1 METPWYQSWGFW
13 RRVLMFVS
21 AALALVPQFFTLT
34 SQQGQLVAFAIAFI
48 GLALS
53 FIPDQVV
60 NKLTGLRV

>member
-1 METPWYQSWGFW
+1 MDFLKSWGFW
-13 RRVLMFVS
+13 RRALMFLS
-21 AALALVPQFFTLT
+21 GALALLPQFFTLT
-34 SQQGQLVAFAIAFI
+34 SQQGQWVAFAIAFI